1 MDGHGRDTNSLKT
14 PQCGKR
20 VLRNPGT
27 DVLNVAVVEM
37 FISLSTAPPVHQLI
51 WLCCRLRTKGSTHF
65 TQHTIKSW
73 DPLLQDVLY
82 AKIYI
87 GLKND

>member
-1 MDGHGRDTNSLKT
+1 MAMEETHNSLKT
-14 PQCGKR
+14 LQQGKR

-27 DVLNVAVVEM
+27 EVLNGQAVVEM
-37 FISLSTAPPVHQLI
+37 SISLNTAPPRHQI
-51 WLCCRLRTKGSTHF
+51 ICAADCEQTKGSTHF

-73 DPLLQDVLY
+73 DPLLQDVSY